1 MDANKMKPTEQQR
14 NLETTRWKTPEYR
27 KQIVKDCMN
36 LIIKKSQWKDE
47 SLLSGLF
54 QHLERYEAKLN
65 ATAKTQVEYFNWLT
79 GKIEAICSQ
88 LKTPES
94 EPIISNSTGPGGIS
108 SAQEAGKSENI
119 EWKEQVYEKVQRIKS
134 TYLPKLTAVYQIM
147 NKKLET
153 LMSSPRAPNP
163 FILENTRTNKK
174 NLECIFDLLRVS
186 KSQITIEF
194 KKKLD
199 QAEKIILFNFPP
211 KNVSSHHQGQP
222 HSSDVQSRQQFG
234 PSHPSI
240 SQMELLGAQTSSH
253 ALGTQNYHI
262 MKDDSQQNKIRLQ
275 EQQAAKQYS
284 NSQQDVNQLVIKK
297 GPGNAVQQQTQQCA
311 QKATEVGVNTR
322 GIPASNMRENYNNHE
337 EFSHKPTINSDEP
350 SAAMQSFLKVLT
362 SISPEALKNSVGDIK
377 ELVYLNDQIP
387 TSEFISG
394 PPTMV
399 QQLKP
404 RLVPQSDIHSF
415 SQARYMTCNDFA
427 PVGRKRSHSMNE
439 MTAFETSRICAS
451 SCDSF
456 NQLTD
461 AEKPD
466 MTSVASKIKKPEIVE
481 NCSLLQEIRDINNLL
496 IDSEIV
502 IGEKDSILSAAGGA
516 AEHGEGLVI
525 KFVFNAVTVNQNLH
539 LSSDKKSII
548 KPLWLLVPTSYPFS
562 PPVIL
567 EMLSEVSEGLGD
579 LSTIAKSNLIY
590 SLQHLNQPRTLM
602 NIATSWE
609 RCAREA
615 ILEYAQAR
623 GGGTFSSIYGGWEMC
638 EKYF

>member
-1 MDANKMKPTEQQR
+1 MDMVYHPYECNTK
-14 NLETTRWKTPEYR
+14 
-27 KQIVKDCMN
+27 CSMN

-65 ATAKTQVEYFNWLT
+65 ATAKTQ
-79 GKIEAICSQ
+79 
-88 LKTPES
+88 
-94 EPIISNSTGPGGIS
+94 
-108 SAQEAGKSENI
+108 
-119 EWKEQVYEKVQRIKS
+119 
-134 TYLPKLTAVYQIM
+134 
-147 NKKLET
+147 
-153 LMSSPRAPNP
+153 
-163 FILENTRTNKK
+163 
-174 NLECIFDLLRVS
+174 
-186 KSQITIEF
+186 
-194 KKKLD
+194 
-199 QAEKIILFNFPP
+199 
-211 KNVSSHHQGQP
+211 
-222 HSSDVQSRQQFG
+222 
-234 PSHPSI
+234 
-240 SQMELLGAQTSSH
+240 
-253 ALGTQNYHI
+253 
-262 MKDDSQQNKIRLQ
+262 
-275 EQQAAKQYS
+275 
-284 NSQQDVNQLVIKK
+284 
-297 GPGNAVQQQTQQCA
+297 
-311 QKATEVGVNTR
+311 
-322 GIPASNMRENYNNHE
+322 
-337 EFSHKPTINSDEP
+337 
-350 SAAMQSFLKVLT
+350 
-362 SISPEALKNSVGDIK
+362 
-377 ELVYLNDQIP
+377 
-387 TSEFISG
+387 
-394 PPTMV
+394 
-399 QQLKP
+399 
-404 RLVPQSDIHSF
+404 
-415 SQARYMTCNDFA
+415 
-427 PVGRKRSHSMNE
+427 
-439 MTAFETSRICAS
+439 
-451 SCDSF
+451 
-456 NQLTD
+456 
-461 AEKPD
+461 
-466 MTSVASKIKKPEIVE
+466 E